1 MKNFGMDGRKQYT
14 AQPRSPR
21 RDYPLFIK
29 SVFRIKSQRAMSED
43 IPAIGV
49 IGGSGL
55 YQMEEVQD
63 VTEHQINTPFGSPSD
78 TLVGGTLSGRQVYF
92 LPRHGRGHRI
102 LPHEI
107 NHRANI
113 YALRLLN
120 VRWIISVA
128 AVGSLQ
134 EKYAPRDV
142 VLPSQF
148 YDRTSNRAAHTFF
161 GEGIAA
167 HIAFAEPIS
176 ANLRNLLAESARSL
190 GVTIHNGGTYVN
202 MDGPAFSTRAES
214 EFNRRNGFDV
224 IAMTNLPEAKLAREA
239 EIAFATMAM
248 ITDYDCW
255 KVEEEPVSAQTV
267 LGHLMANAETARRV
281 IVDVI
286 PRIPTEPNWPEHVAL
301 DTALVTERKFWPETT
316 VKKLRPI
323 LERFLPD

>member
-1 MKNFGMDGRKQYT
+1 
-14 AQPRSPR
+14 
-21 RDYPLFIK
+21 
-29 SVFRIKSQRAMSED
+29 
-43 IPAIGV
+43 
-49 IGGSGL
+49 
-55 YQMEEVQD
+55 
-63 VTEHQINTPFGSPSD
+63 
-78 TLVGGTLSGRQVYF
+78 
-92 LPRHGRGHRI
+92 
-102 LPHEI
+102 
-107 NHRANI
+107 
-113 YALRLLN
+113 
-120 VRWIISVA
+120 
-128 AVGSLQ
+128 VGSLQ

>member
-1 MKNFGMDGRKQYT
+1 MPIAKNE
-14 AQPRSPR
+14 A
-21 RDYPLFIK
+21 
-29 SVFRIKSQRAMSED
+29 
-43 IPAIGV
+43 PAIGI

-55 YQMEEVQD
+55 YQMEELRD
-63 VTEHQINTPFGSPSD
+63 TTEHKIDTPFGWPSD
-78 TLVGGTLSGRQVYF
+78 TLIGGKLGGRQVYF

-107 NHRANI
+107 NYRANI

-148 YDRTSNRAAHTFF
+148 YDRTSLRAAHTFF

-167 HIAFAEPIS
+167 HVGFAEPIS
-176 ANLRNLLAESARSL
+176 ASLRNLVAESARSL
-190 GVTIHNGGTYVN
+190 GVTVHNGGIYVN

-214 EFNRRNGFDV
+214 EFNHRNGFDV
-224 IAMTNLPEAKLAREA
+224 IAMTNLPEAKLSREA
-239 EIAFATMAM
+239 EIAYVTMAM

-255 KVEEEPVSAQTV
+255 KIEEEPVSAQIV
-267 LGHLMANAETARRV
+267 LSHLVANAETAKKV
-281 IVDVI
+281 ISNVV
-286 PRIPTEPNWPEHVAL
+286 PQIPTEPNWSEHSAL
-301 DTALVTERKFWPETT
+301 DTALITERKFWPEATIE
-316 VKKLRPI
+316 KLRPI
-323 LERFLPD
+323 LERFLKKDDETRISNDKTNPNT

>member
-1 MKNFGMDGRKQYT
+1 
-14 AQPRSPR
+14 
-21 RDYPLFIK
+21 
-29 SVFRIKSQRAMSED
+29 
-43 IPAIGV
+43 
-49 IGGSGL
+49 
-55 YQMEEVQD
+55 MEEVQD

-107 NHRANI
+107 NYRANI
-113 YALRLLN
+113 YALRSLN

-148 YDRTSNRAAHTFF
+148 YDRTSQHAIHTFF
-161 GEGIAA
+161 GNGIAA
-167 HIAFAEPIS
+167 PVAFAEPIR

-190 GVTIHNGGTYVN
+190 AVTVHDGGTYVN

-214 EFNRRNGFDV
+214 EFNHRNGFDV

-248 ITDYDCW
+248 ITDYDSW
-255 KVEEEPVSAQTV
+255 KVEEEAVSAEIV
-267 LGHLMANAETARRV
+267 LSHLVANAETARRV
-281 IVDVI
+281 IVGVI
-286 PRIPTEPNWPEHVAL
+286 PRIPPEPNWPEHFAL
-301 DTALVTERKFWPETT
+301 DTALVTDRKLWPQAT
-316 VKKLRPI
+316 VEKLKPI
-323 LERFLPD
+323 LRRFLPATR

>member
-1 MKNFGMDGRKQYT
+1 MKNEPPG
-14 AQPRSPR
+14 
-21 RDYPLFIK
+21 
-29 SVFRIKSQRAMSED
+29 
-43 IPAIGV
+43 IGI

-55 YQMEEVQD
+55 YRMEELHD
-63 VTEHQINTPFGSPSD
+63 ATEHKIDTPFGPPSD
-78 TLVGGTLSGRQVYF
+78 VLIGGKVSGRSVYF

-102 LPHEI
+102 LPHEL

-113 YALRLLN
+113 YALRSLN
-120 VRWIISVA
+120 VRWIICVT

-142 VLPSQF
+142 LLPSQF
-148 YDRTSNRAAHTFF
+148 YDRTSHRAAHTFF

-176 ANLRNLLAESARSL
+176 TKLRNLLAESAKSL
-190 GVTIHNGGTYVN
+190 GVTVHNGGTYVN

-224 IAMTNLPEAKLAREA
+224 IGMTNLPEAKLAREA
-239 EIAFATMAM
+239 EIALATMAM

-267 LGHLMANAETARRV
+267 FGHLTANAEAAKKV
-281 IVDVI
+281 LVEAI
-286 PRIPTEPNWPEHVAL
+286 PRIPVEPDWAEHRSL
-301 DTALVTERKFWPETT
+301 DNALVTERKLWPERI

-323 LERFLPD
+323 LGRFL